1 MGGVQSSPINVRNYS
16 VSTGT
21 RTVHLRH
28 TGNNNIP
35 EFPITRT
42 LRRKSSIL
50 TQGWNFAKKT
60 ANSVLPNV
68 IQSGSSEVSN
78 KKKNE
83 KSFRSLNPSRSQSS
97 ILSPL
102 SEDLDDNFN
111 YVSEPIK
118 PLKPLKSENSTLY
131 ANHLRLEPEFCRKTS
146 SNEDIKNNNNWSYN
160 LSPPQGLQRILT
172 KFGQSKSDKRCSLS
186 TSSSATSSTAS
197 TESAQSFTLVS
208 QSNFQSSL
216 LPSSESSYSCISD
229 QGYCDKNDIIHSS
242 TAELLLGLGKFVA
255 KKCRVSQFEP
265 AQLVMWLRSIDRSL
279 MLQGWQDVAFVNPAN
294 LVFVYFLVRE
304 QLEKE
309 VDDIR
314 TTTELQSLIR
324 TCLYVSY
331 SYLGNEISYPLKPFI
346 SATENRRKFWNRCI
360 QLINEHSEDMLRL
373 NTSTTFFL
381 DMFSELRTYACLPVF

>member
-1 MGGVQSSPINVRNYS
+1 MGGLQSSPVNVRNYS
-16 VSTGT
+16 VNTGT
-21 RTVHLRH
+21 RTVPLRH

-50 TQGWNFAKKT
+50 SQGWNFAKKT
-60 ANSVLPNV
+60 ANSVIPNV
-68 IQSGSSEVSN
+68 IQYGSSDGSAKT
-78 KKKNE
+78 KK
-83 KSFRSLNPSRSQSS
+83 SYRFLNSSRSHSS
-97 ILSPL
+97 MNSPL

-111 YVSEPIK
+111 YISEPIK
-118 PLKPLKSENSTLY
+118 PLKSRDNSTLY
-131 ANHLRLEPEFCRKTS
+131 ANHHRIENEGYSRL
-146 SNEDIKNNNNWSYN
+146 SNEDIKNNNNNWSYN
-160 LSPPQGLQRILT
+160 LSPPQGFQRLLT
-172 KFGQSKSDKRCSLS
+172 KFNSKTLDKRCSLS

-208 QSNFQSSL
+208 QKPYRP
-216 LPSSESSYSCISD
+216 LPSSESSYSCISETA
-229 QGYCDKNDIIHSS
+229 YCDKSDIVHSS

-255 KKCRVSQFEP
+255 GKCRVQQFEP

-294 LVFVYFLVRE
+294 LVFVFYLVRE
-304 QLEKE
+304 QLERE

-314 TTTELQSLIR
+314 TISELQSLIR

-346 SATENRRKFWNRCI
+346 SASENRRKFWNRCI
-360 QLINEHSEDMLRL
+360 ELINEHSDDMLRL

-381 DMFSELRTYACLPVF
+381 DTFSELRTYACLPVY